1 MSTCEQLTLTPTD
14 PSVDQDIIGHVET
27 RPISHSKEG
36 VQIAVRAPQ
45 TIDINHSEI
54 ERLFKHYKTGG
65 RTLLEPTSFIFFT
78 VRFLILRRTRLA
90 ETRRLTLVQILL
102 YWSAV
107 TSSRSTANEYLHSAQ
122 DWAKIIDEN
131 RDDSMLGEEKFH
143 RALEWLLKNQSWLL
157 TSRPRNKGYCDDAME
172 SWAGAVENRHVP
184 DFKDKCHEMIKSM
197 IQLFEETKEILV
209 SNE

>member
-1 MSTCEQLTLTPTD
+1 
-14 PSVDQDIIGHVET
+14 
-27 RPISHSKEG
+27 
-36 VQIAVRAPQ
+36 
-45 TIDINHSEI
+45 
-54 ERLFKHYKTGG
+54 
-65 RTLLEPTSFIFFT
+65 
-78 VRFLILRRTRLA
+78 
-90 ETRRLTLVQILL
+90 
-102 YWSAV
+102 
-107 TSSRSTANEYLHSAQ
+107 
-122 DWAKIIDEN
+122 
-131 RDDSMLGEEKFH
+131 MLGEEKFH